1 MSEKAYK
8 IMVSGHVQG
17 VGYRFYCR
25 DIARQLGLAGFVM
38 NLPDGKVEIEVYGDE
53 NKIKEFIS
61 EITRRDRSFIV
72 EDLKKE
78 EIDIKYKPENFEIKF
93 Y

>member
-1 MSEKAYK
+1 MNEKAYK
-8 IMVSGHVQG
+8 IIVSGRVQG
-17 VGYRFYCR
+17 VGYRFYCC
-25 DIARQLGLAGFVM
+25 DVARQLGLAGFVM
-38 NLPDGKVEIEVYGDE
+38 NLPDRTVEIEVYGNED
-53 NKIKEFIS
+53 KIKEFIS

-78 EIDIKYKPENFEIKF
+78 EIDIKYKPKNFEIKF

>member
-25 DIARQLGLAGFVM
+25 DIARQLGLSGFVM